1 MEHTTVV
8 EGRSGIIEVTEKLVI
23 KDFVEVMAAGFELG
37 KTIDSNS
44 FMVGDTPMNI
54 TVYPNGNSSKTKGH
68 VGVDV
73 GVTLFNTG
81 DDDIRVKCQFITDV
95 ITVGFDYKDV
105 TIL

>member
-23 KDFVEVMAAGFELG
+23 KDFVEVMAGFG
-37 KTIDSNS
+37 KTIDSDS

-68 VGVDV
+68 VGV
-73 GVTLFNTG
+73 TLFNTG
-81 DDDIRVKCQFITDV
+81 SDDIRVKCQFITDV

>member
-23 KDFVEVMAAGFELG
+23 KDFVEVMAGFELG

-68 VGVDV
+68 VGL
-73 GVTLFNTG
+73 TLFNTG
-81 DDDIRVKCQFITDV
+81 DASSSPM
-95 ITVGFDYKDV
+95 
-105 TIL
+105 

>member
-8 EGRSGIIEVTEKLVI
+8 EGRSGIIEVAEKLVI
-23 KDFVEVMAAGFELG
+23 KDLVEVMAGFG
-37 KTIDSNS
+37 KTIDSDS